1 MIDELCE
8 NDPEKWNDALQVS
21 LEALQMRIELWNGI
35 LKQIDKN

>member
-8 NDPEKWNDALQVS
+8 NDPVKWEEATNVS
-21 LEALQMRIELWNGI
+21 LQALKMRIELWNGI